1 MATITERGER
11 FLARVRVKGFR
22 TVTKTFTRK
31 SDASAWGR
39 RVEADM
45 EAGRWVDEG
54 RQAPTMAEALKAYR
68 EDAVKALKGAE
79 TYAYWLDELEALPMA
94 RKSVNQV
101 SAFDVS
107 AWRDAQ
113 QAAGLSA
120 GTVVRK
126 LGLLGGFFTWCLKE
140 RGWMK
145 ANPMQSVRKPR
156 VSDARER
163 VLTDEER
170 GYLLA
175 AARTSRAHW
184 LADALVVL
192 LQSAMRRSE
201 LWGLAVG
208 AVDFEVA
215 TAHLSDTKNGTARDV
230 PLCPDALAALRRLAD
245 ASKARRADRLIPVSD
260 PHAVSLAFRRT
271 LQRAKTQYIKD
282 CGRSGSTPVAGFL
295 ADVRLHDLRHQAVST
310 WASTGALSLLELKAI
325 SGHKDT
331 RMLARYTHL
340 SAGKLAEKLAALSAG

>member
-1 MATITERGER
+1 
-11 FLARVRVKGFR
+11 
-22 TVTKTFTRK
+22 
-31 SDASAWGR
+31 
-39 RVEADM
+39 M
-45 EAGRWVDEG
+45 EAGRWLARATAAAEAAATAAQAAATLAQQAINAA
-54 RQAPTMAEALKAYR
+54 QAPTMAAALKTYR
-68 EDAVKALKGAE
+68 GDAVKALKGAD
-79 TYAYWLDELEALPMA
+79 TYAYWLDELEASDMA
-94 RKSVNQV
+94 RKPVNEV
-101 SAFDVS
+101 TAFDVS

-113 QAAGLSA
+113 QSGGLAA

-140 RGWMK
+140 RGWITT
-145 ANPMQSVRKPR
+145 NPMRSVRKPR
-156 VSDARER
+156 VNDARDR
-163 VLTDEER
+163 VLTGEER
-170 GYLLA
+170 AYLLA

-184 LADALVVL
+184 LPDALVVL

-201 LWGLAVG
+201 LWGLSVS
-208 AVDFEVA
+208 AVDFDGA

-230 PLCPDALAALRRLAD
+230 PLCPDALAALGRLAD
-245 ASKARRADRLIPVSD
+245 AAKHRKSDALIPVGD

-271 LQRAKTQYIKD
+271 VARARAQYVND
-282 CGRSGSTPVAGFL
+282 CGRTGADASAGFL

-340 SAGKLAEKLAALSAG
+340 SAGKLAEKMAALVITNQQRISA